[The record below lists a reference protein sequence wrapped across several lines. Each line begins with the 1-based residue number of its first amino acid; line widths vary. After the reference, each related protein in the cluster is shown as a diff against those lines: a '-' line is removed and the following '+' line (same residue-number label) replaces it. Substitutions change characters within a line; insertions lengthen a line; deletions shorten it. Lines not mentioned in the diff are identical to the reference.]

1 MVAEVLVGELPST
14 TMTQTISLDNILLMV
29 VQATYSGE
37 ARVLCT

>member
-1 MVAEVLVGELPST
+1 MVAEVLVDELPST

-29 VQATYSGE
+29 VQATYSGV